1 MFFLLL
7 STFIIFKPNPLPLIL
22 PSFQSS
28 DSITEVSYGYEPT
41 DNLIA
46 DLRKGG
52 YVIFFRHTATD
63 RKQKDLDLDFKNC
76 DTQRNLNQKGRE
88 QAQAIAVSFK
98 RLNIPVGTVLA
109 SPFCRTLETAQIAF
123 GKSTQSE
130 GLVSIH
136 YARNK
141 TPELVQ
147 SLVQMLRTV
156 PSEATNTI
164 LVGHGVNLDTA
175 LELNLE
181 EGGAAIFKPKSNL
194 SFVLVAQIQEVEAWE
209 AEILKQL
216 K

>member
-7 STFIIFKPNPLPLIL
+7 STFIIFKPNLLPVILPLL
-22 PSFQSS
+22 QSS
-28 DSITEVSYGYEPT
+28 SSMTEVNYGYEPT

-63 RKQKDLDLDFKNC
+63 RKQKDLDLDFENC
-76 DTQRNLNQKGRE
+76 DTQRNLNQKGRD
-88 QAQAIAVSFK
+88 QAQAIGVSFK
-98 RLNIPVGTVLA
+98 RLNIPIGTVLA

-130 GLVSIH
+130 GLISVN

-147 SLVQMLRTV
+147 SLVKMLRTL
-156 PSEATNTI
+156 PSGATNTI

-175 LELNLE
+175 LEISLE

-194 SFVLVAQIQEVEAWE
+194 SFVLVAQIQKVEEWE
-209 AEILKQL
+209 AKILKQW